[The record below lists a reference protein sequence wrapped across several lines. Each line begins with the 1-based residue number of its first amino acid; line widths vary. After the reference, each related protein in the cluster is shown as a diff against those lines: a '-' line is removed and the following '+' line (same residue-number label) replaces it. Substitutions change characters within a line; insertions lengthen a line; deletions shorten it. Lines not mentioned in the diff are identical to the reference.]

1 MTNAVAAGIVACRKA
16 EGNRP
21 LQAKNGQVGLAI
33 SLKSDRR
40 REDRAVEKNVR
51 GFLSRLI

>member
-33 SLKSDRR
+33 SWKSDRR

-51 GFLSRLI
+51 GFL